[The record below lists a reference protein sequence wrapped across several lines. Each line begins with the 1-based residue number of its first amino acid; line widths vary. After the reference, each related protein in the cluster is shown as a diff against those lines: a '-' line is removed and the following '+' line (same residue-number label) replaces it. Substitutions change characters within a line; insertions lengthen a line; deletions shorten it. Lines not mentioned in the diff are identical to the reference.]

1 MAKNLIDRKY
11 YPIIWVALIFAS
23 ILASVYSIYT
33 SFVNMEDVT
42 RSGVI
47 LAIFRL
53 IIEGGMS
60 AVWCFVFAMIAYIVG
75 ARRYVSV
82 VPRNDFI
89 YTVMAF
95 TAAAR
100 MLMGI
105 VDSFCILAP
114 RMYVITSSM
123 LDLVVLTVAYA
134 IMFFAVFD
142 KRYKFNPVER
152 YNSFSTW
159 ATVYFI
165 LIGLSVVILNAL
177 YLIVFE
183 DDALLKT
190 VNDYLADF
198 AGIVIVKDSWQTVSS
213 AVALSLYAVFV
224 IAAVIIGEVMRKQA
238 KNFRDPETRGD
249 YFDQNPNNPYTTRD
263 DVGGT
268 YGEFQDPYK
277 SGLDENP
284 YRSEG
289 DNVGDHKDNDDKNGK
304 DGNVFDEFD
313 I

>member
-11 YPIIWVALIFAS
+11 YPIIWVSLIFAS
-23 ILASVYSIYT
+23 LLASVYAIYT
-33 SFVNMEDVT
+33 SFANMQDAT
-42 RSGVI
+42 RGEIIV
-47 LAIFRL
+47 AVFRL
-53 IIEGGMS
+53 LIEGGMS

-105 VDSFCILAP
+105 IDAFCILFP

-123 LDLVVLTVAYA
+123 LDLILLTFAYA

-142 KRYKFNPVER
+142 RKFKFNPVER
-152 YNSFSTW
+152 YNAFSTW
-159 ATVYFI
+159 AMVYFI
-165 LIGLSVVILNAL
+165 LIGLSTVALNAV

-198 AGIVIVKDSWQTVSS
+198 AGIVIVKDSWQTVAS
-213 AVALSLYAVFV
+213 AVALSLYGVFV
-224 IAAVIIGEVMRKQA
+224 AVAVVIGEVMRKKA
-238 KNFRDPETRGD
+238 KDFRDPETRGE
-249 YFDQNPNNPYTTRD
+249 YFDANPNNPYTMRD
-263 DVGGT
+263 DVAGT
-268 YGEFQDPYK
+268 YGEFKDPYK
-277 SGLDENP
+277 SDLDENP
-284 YRSEG
+284 YKSEG
-289 DNVGDHKDNDDKNGK
+289 DDVHTKDNDDKDGK

>member
-1 MAKNLIDRKY
+1 MAL
-11 YPIIWVALIFAS
+11 VFAS
-23 ILASVYSIYT
+23 LLASVYSIYT

-42 RSGVI
+42 RGTVI
-47 LAIFRL
+47 IAIFRIL
-53 IIEGGMS
+53 IEGGMS
-60 AVWCFVFAMIAYIVG
+60 AVWCFVFATIAYVVG

-95 TAAAR
+95 TAVAR
-100 MLMGI
+100 MVMGI
-105 VDSFCILAP
+105 VDAFCILVP

-123 LDLVVLTVAYA
+123 LDLVVLTVAYT
-134 IMFFAVFD
+134 IMFFAVYER
-142 KRYKFNPVER
+142 RYKFNPVER

-165 LIGLSVVILNAL
+165 LIGLSVVMLNAL

-183 DDALLKT
+183 DDTLLKT

-198 AGIVIVKDSWQTVSS
+198 AGIVIVKDSWQTVAS
-213 AVALSLYAVFV
+213 AVALSLYGVFV
-224 IAAVIIGEVMRKQA
+224 LTAVIIGEVMRKKA
-238 KNFRDPETRGD
+238 KNFRDPETRGE
-249 YFDQNPNNPYTTRD
+249 YFDANPNNPYTMRN

-268 YGEFQDPYK
+268 YREFQDPYK

-284 YRSEG
+284 YRSDL
-289 DNVGDHKDNDDKNGK
+289 DNQADQKNNDDKNGK

>member
-11 YPIIWVALIFAS
+11 YPIIWLSLIFAS
-23 ILASVYSIYT
+23 LVASVYSIYT

-42 RSGVI
+42 RTSVI
-47 LAIFRL
+47 IAIFR
-53 IIEGGMS
+53 IIIDGGMS
-60 AVWCFVFAMIAYIVG
+60 AVWCFVFAMVAYMVG

-100 MLMGI
+100 MLIGI
-105 VDSFCILAP
+105 VDAFCILVP

-123 LDLVVLTVAYA
+123 LDLIVLTVAYA

-142 KRYKFNPVER
+142 RRYKFNPVER
-152 YNSFSTW
+152 YNAFSTW
-159 ATVYFI
+159 AMVYFI
-165 LIGLSVVILNAL
+165 LIGLSVVLMNAL

-198 AGIVIVKDSWQTVSS
+198 AGIVIVKDSWQTVAS
-213 AVALSLYAVFV
+213 AVALSLYGAFV
-224 IAAVIIGEVMRKQA
+224 IVAVIIGEVMRRKA
-238 KNFRDPETRGD
+238 KNFRAPETRGE
-249 YFDQNPNNPYTTRD
+249 YFDANPNDPYSMRD
-263 DVGGT
+263 DVSGT
-268 YGEFQDPYK
+268 YDEFQDPYK

-289 DNVGDHKDNDDKNGK
+289 DNQGDKKDNNDKNGK